1 MNPNVDGKLESEK
14 RVDVINKFEGFGMLV
29 EKKNTK
35 VNNFGVEALQ
45 SIAWVI
51 RALCLYKISN
61 INEKG
66 VEDCPNS
73 FLKIVYEAKET
84 LEKIVYSWMDYPT
97 DS

>member
-1 MNPNVDGKLESEK
+1 MSY
-14 RVDVINKFEGFGMLV
+14 
-29 EKKNTK
+29 
-35 VNNFGVEALQ
+35 
-45 SIAWVI
+45 I

-84 LEKIVYSWMDYPT
+84 LEKNVFSWMDYPT
-97 DS
+97 KS